1 MTESFTV
8 SITNAYEDTD
18 GDGFSD
24 QQEITAG
31 TLLNDPNSKP
41 GLEFGLLGYWPLD
54 GNSSDM
60 SGNGRDGTR
69 HNGAAFQT
77 GAVGQGLYFDGNN
90 DSFTLPGFPLGG
102 EMTISFWGKINQFQ
116 DWDTMMDFA
125 NGSNSHNLKIQMDNS
140 GASVREMIFQ
150 MKTPNGDRYL
160 GDPFWVLNKWVHLV
174 LTVDK
179 DATISLYRSGIF
191 TGAVT
196 GTAFAD
202 TISRSRHWFG
212 KSAYSANYTKGMI
225 DEIRFY
231 DRAILADEALQLA
244 LQGNTT
250 PYNLN
255 STAPLN
261 LSEGQ
266 AIGSDVGHFTAVEPD
281 AWDSVSYELFDNN
294 GSTDN
299 SFFTIESNGTLKT
312 ATTFDFENN
321 KSTYT
326 IQVLAKDDK
335 NATTSDYFTVN
346 LVDVIEVVETFTVSG
361 GQGSSPYYTFTDSN
375 GNTPD
380 FSSLLLNKGSAYE
393 FVASGVSGSHP
404 FMIGESYGDTSSPH
418 VSGGPLN
425 SSNNGSKITLSI
437 PRNFSGNFYYFCQA
451 HSGMVQQFQLNPN
464 QAPTGAVSISGSLR
478 VGDTLSVSNS
488 LADENGLGAMSYQ
501 WLRDGNPIILGG
513 TLKDGVNGVDGLDG
527 ASMMAVSSDN
537 KHMYVIASEDNSVS
551 WFQKNSLNGELTYGG
566 TLKDGINGTDGL
578 YGTYDIAVS
587 NDGKHVYITSK
598 SMHEIS
604 WFDRNVTSGALSYVG
619 KLRDGVAGVDGLYN
633 ARSISLSPDG
643 LHVYVAG
650 SSDDEISMFERNSTS
665 GALTYIDIVKDGV
678 NGVDGLDGVIG
689 TVMSSDGKH
698 LYSVSAADDAISCF
712 ERNSTDGNLTFI
724 SFYKDGVNGVDGLN
738 QARTVAITPDGLHIY
753 VTAISDNAV
762 SWFERNSTT
771 GDLTYGGRI
780 KNGQN
785 GITAL
790 SGPIDVKSS
799 PDGKHIY
806 ISGPSD
812 DTVTTYQRDL
822 STGSLTPLNFVK
834 DGLNGV
840 EELDGATRI
849 TFSADGSIAYIVGP
863 VDDAINWFTRN
874 SDTGALHYGQ
884 ASGTSYKTTAAD
896 SGSNLS
902 VQASYT
908 DGGGN
913 SEQVSSI
920 ATPSILPQVL
930 TDDNFHFAID
940 QWFINETYA
949 TAAYGHISDWN
960 TSAVTDMSKAL
971 KGRTEFNEDIGIGIH
986 QMSQICLIC
995 L

>member
-1 MTESFTV
+1 M
-8 SITNAYEDTD
+8 
-18 GDGFSD
+18 
-24 QQEITAG
+24 
-31 TLLNDPNSKP
+31 
-41 GLEFGLLGYWPLD
+41 
-54 GNSSDM
+54 
-60 SGNGRDGTR
+60 
-69 HNGAAFQT
+69 
-77 GAVGQGLYFDGNN
+77 
-90 DSFTLPGFPLGG
+90 
-102 EMTISFWGKINQFQ
+102 
-116 DWDTMMDFA
+116 
-125 NGSNSHNLKIQMDNS
+125 
-140 GASVREMIFQ
+140 
-150 MKTPNGDRYL
+150 
-160 GDPFWVLNKWVHLV
+160 
-174 LTVDK
+174 
-179 DATISLYRSGIF
+179 
-191 TGAVT
+191 
-196 GTAFAD
+196 
-202 TISRSRHWFG
+202 
-212 KSAYSANYTKGMI
+212 
-225 DEIRFY
+225 
-231 DRAILADEALQLA
+231 
-244 LQGNTT
+244 
-250 PYNLN
+250 
-255 STAPLN
+255 
-261 LSEGQ
+261 
-266 AIGSDVGHFTAVEPD
+266 
-281 AWDSVSYELFDNN
+281 
-294 GSTDN
+294 
-299 SFFTIESNGTLKT
+299 
-312 ATTFDFENN
+312 
-321 KSTYT
+321 
-326 IQVLAKDDK
+326 
-335 NATTSDYFTVN
+335 
-346 LVDVIEVVETFTVSG
+346 
-361 GQGSSPYYTFTDSN
+361 
-375 GNTPD
+375 
-380 FSSLLLNKGSAYE
+380 
-393 FVASGVSGSHP
+393 
-404 FMIGESYGDTSSPH
+404 
-418 VSGGPLN
+418 
-425 SSNNGSKITLSI
+425 KITLL
-437 PRNFSGNFYYFCQA
+437 
-451 HSGMVQQFQLNPN
+451 V
-464 QAPTGAVSISGSLR
+464 GS
-478 VGDTLSVSNS
+478 
-488 LADENGLGAMSYQ
+488 
-501 WLRDGNPIILGG
+501 
-513 TLKDGVNGVDGLDG
+513 
-527 ASMMAVSSDN
+527 
-537 KHMYVIASEDNSVS
+537 
-551 WFQKNSLNGELTYGG
+551 KNSLNGELTYGG
-566 TLKDGINGTDGL
+566 TLKDGINGTDGTFH
-578 YGTYDIAVS
+578 GTYDIAVS

-678 NGVDGLDGVIG
+678 NGVDGLDGVMG

-896 SGSNLS
+896 NGSNIS

-920 ATPSILPQVL
+920 ATPSILPQY
-930 TDDNFHFAID
+930 N
-940 QWFINETYA
+940 
-949 TAAYGHISDWN
+949 
-960 TSAVTDMSKAL
+960 
-971 KGRTEFNEDIGIGIH
+971 
-986 QMSQICLIC
+986 
-995 L
+995 